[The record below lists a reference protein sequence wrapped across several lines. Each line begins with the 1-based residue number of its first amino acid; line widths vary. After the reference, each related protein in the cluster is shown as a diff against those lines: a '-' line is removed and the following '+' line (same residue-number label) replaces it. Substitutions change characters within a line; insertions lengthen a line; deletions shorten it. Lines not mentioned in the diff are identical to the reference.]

1 MGVSL
6 LQAVAALM
14 GTCTRR
20 LQRAARRMAGAGSG
34 KASSVAPWRKVFSLP
49 RTPKGRGGRE
59 TEEEGGG
66 LWRKEILMGERCQP
80 LEFSGVIYY
89 DADGHLLAQP
99 PRSPMRSPLPASL
112 KLGGANA
119 GLY

>member
-20 LQRAARRMAGAGSG
+20 LQRAARRMGTGNG
-34 KASSVAPWRKVFSLP
+34 KASMAPWRKALSLP
-49 RTPKGRGGRE
+49 ASRGRGRE
-59 TEEEGGG
+59 QDDGG
-66 LWRKEILMGERCQP
+66 LWRKEILLGERCQP

-89 DADGHLLAQP
+89 DADGHRLEQP
-99 PRSPMRSPLPASL
+99 PRSPMRSPYPTTI
-112 KLGGANA
+112 KLGANA
-119 GLY
+119 GRY